1 MIGRVDAT
9 LRKAEAIDG
18 RLLVAAVWLLATRY
32 VFELGFYSDDWSFLA
47 TMFLSEDQ
55 SPSGLFRAL
64 QAAHDNTLRPV
75 QWLAL
80 VGLYELFGLQPT
92 GYHVF
97 NAGMLSLGAVLFYF
111 VMRELRQPRIL
122 AVAVPLMYALLP
134 HYSTDRFWISTFQA
148 NVSMCLYFLSLFA
161 DLKTLR
167 SDTTRPWRWKA
178 LSLASALAS
187 GFAYEVFLPLLLLN
201 SILVLYL
208 GRAGGWLRTD
218 GRHAPMKL
226 LLLSGTTVAAVLS
239 VVIFKALVA
248 RRATGGVHI
257 RSYLDWLVGQL
268 LRAFWVS
275 YDSHLLQIPRTVWR
289 IVSDYANWGDIATAG
304 VVAVASFAYLYKLGG
319 AAKESGVAA
328 PQRVVAYYLGL
339 GIIAFVA
346 GHSLFP
352 LDPTV
357 SGVNNRAAIAA
368 SVGVALSFAGLG
380 GLVAFLGPSR
390 ARRAMFCGVV
400 VVAATSGFL
409 TISAE
414 AKFWVGSYRLQTR
427 ILDDIRDHVPSIP
440 RGSTVIL
447 DGACP
452 FNGPA
457 VVFNSDWDLS
467 GALQILYGHSDI
479 RANVVASALRVDED
493 GVAIRKAAEYIVYPY
508 RQLFVFHA
516 GRKERFDLV
525 DAPSA
530 RNYFDIVS
538 GDVVSRC
545 PPGEDGLGVEIF

>member
-18 RLLVAAVWLLATRY
+18 LLLVAAVWLLATRY

-64 QAAHDNTLRPV
+64 QAAHDNALRPV

-167 SDTTRPWRWKA
+167 SDTRRPWRWKA

-275 YDSHLLQIPRTVWR
+275 YDSHLLQIPRT
-289 IVSDYANWGDIATAG
+289 
-304 VVAVASFAYLYKLGG
+304 
-319 AAKESGVAA
+319 
-328 PQRVVAYYLGL
+328 
-339 GIIAFVA
+339 
-346 GHSLFP
+346 
-352 LDPTV
+352 
-357 SGVNNRAAIAA
+357 
-368 SVGVALSFAGLG
+368 
-380 GLVAFLGPSR
+380 
-390 ARRAMFCGVV
+390 
-400 VVAATSGFL
+400 
-409 TISAE
+409 
-414 AKFWVGSYRLQTR
+414 
-427 ILDDIRDHVPSIP
+427 
-440 RGSTVIL
+440 
-447 DGACP
+447 
-452 FNGPA
+452 
-457 VVFNSDWDLS
+457 
-467 GALQILYGHSDI
+467 
-479 RANVVASALRVDED
+479 
-493 GVAIRKAAEYIVYPY
+493 
-508 RQLFVFHA
+508 
-516 GRKERFDLV
+516 
-525 DAPSA
+525 
-530 RNYFDIVS
+530 
-538 GDVVSRC
+538 
-545 PPGEDGLGVEIF
+545 